1 MIFQRDSKKSISD
14 ETRGKLQHF
23 WKHYCYLIVD
33 EVSMIGVTLELALGT
48 KTFLAN
54 LSRNIRIGKMETGKP
69 PSSHSFGG
77 INIIISGDFHQFPPV
92 ATALTEALYFPVNF
106 AHNLTEAQLSR
117 TIFEEFTTV
126 VILTEQVHHHIKML
140 CTLVLSDPHCLL
152 TDFATKP
159 WNKAVLWNEAAIRKH
174 CQETGHQLFI
184 CAAEDTLK
192 GKPLM
197 LQEHYAV
204 AMWNSNN
211 AIQNQ
216 KKCQDL
222 PDVVEITVGMKVM
235 VTQNIKMEQ
244 NMCLATT
251 RS

>member
-1 MIFQRDSKKSISD
+1 MIFQRDSKKPISD

-33 EVSMIGVTLELALGT
+33 EVSMIG

-69 PSSHSFGG
+69 PSSHSFRG
-77 INIIISGDFHQFPPV
+77 INIIISGNFHQFSPMEIV
-92 ATALTEALYFPVNF
+92 
-106 AHNLTEAQLSR
+106 LTEAQLSR

-126 VILTEQVHHHIKML
+126 MILTEQVLKEHHIKML
-140 CTLVLSDPHCLL
+140 CTLVLSDLHCLL

-159 WNKAVLWNEAAIRKH
+159 WNEPVLVTPQHA
-174 CQETGHQLFI
+174 ETGHQLFI

-197 LQEHYAV
+197 LQECYVV

-211 AIQNQ
+211 VIQNQ

-235 VTQNIKMEQ
+235 VTQNVKMKQ